1 MTKKDFKAIA
11 QGFAN
16 ARPAGGPST
25 QVYAA
30 WFHAVAEVSVRL
42 AKTNPRFSYDLF
54 KSACETLPAYF
65 A

>member
-1 MTKKDFKAIA
+1 MTKKDYKAIA

-16 ARPAGGPST
+16 ARPPVKGSDR
-25 QVYAA
+25 YDS